1 MQCSLPGGF
10 IMAAD
15 KKVDLRIQ
23 RTKDS
28 IRFTFRSTWPC
39 VCPSFYGSEPPVS
52 TRITL
57 ISLGS

>member
-1 MQCSLPGGF
+1 
-10 IMAAD
+10 MAAD